1 MRIYLT
7 RLYLTSDFKASIPKT
22 ERITLR
28 STMTP
33 QTEHMQILV
42 ASSCYCFA
50 SVGMLLFNKFAVQDF
65 PLECCLVWAQL
76 FFAATCLSLFAF
88 PYIHVGSAKDLLRW
102 CMVVPFYC
110 GMLLTSILALKTAPM
125 SLVIVLRNS
134 SPLGT
139 LLIERFYPEPLRIS
153 GFMLGSIFLMIA
165 GAVMYV
171 TQLPSENWQ
180 GIGWVFLNSVIAVV
194 DRLLQRLLLSKEQ
207 CPVDISKTGITLINN
222 LVGMLPV
229 GLAAYAKGEIEKLP
243 LVYGTLNHWDK
254 FYIAMTCVIGL
265 TISYTSIW
273 AQSLISATSFLVM
286 INANK
291 FVIIGIEAYGL
302 HSKALNWVQ
311 ILGASLTVLGGI
323 LYGKARQWIER
334 EAERQTLL
342 PKALG
347 K

>member
-1 MRIYLT
+1 M
-7 RLYLTSDFKASIPKT
+7 A
-22 ERITLR
+22 
-28 STMTP
+28 P
-33 QTEHMQILV
+33 QAEQMQIVV

-76 FFAATCLSLFAF
+76 FFAASCLSLFAF
-88 PYIHVGSAKDLLRW
+88 PYIHIGSTRDLFRW

-153 GFMLGSIFLMIA
+153 GFMLGSIGLMIA
-165 GAVMYV
+165 GGVMYV
-171 TQLPSENWQ
+171 TQLPAENWQ
-180 GIGWVFLNSVIAVV
+180 GIGWVFLNSIIAVV

-222 LVGMLPV
+222 MVGLLPV
-229 GLAAYAKGEIEKLP
+229 GIAAYAKGEIDKLP
-243 LVYGTLNHWDK
+243 LVYGTLSHWDK
-254 FYIAMTCVIGL
+254 FYIGMTCIIGL

-291 FVIIGIEAYGL
+291 FVIIGIEAFGM
-302 HSKALNWVQ
+302 HSKALNHIQV
-311 ILGASLTVLGGI
+311 LGASLTVLGGV
-323 LYGKARQWIER
+323 LYGKSRQWIEQ
-334 EAERQTLL
+334 EAEERNTLL
-342 PKALG
+342 PSK
-347 K
+347 